1 MGLSGTHPSL
11 NLQMTE
17 PVKQHKSEDP
27 GNPCRFLAHGNYE
40 VLDVCCFKLLF
51 CFVCLFLAVL
61 GFCCHSQTFSSY
73 REWRLL
79 FIVAYEPLMPVASL
93 VAEHGL

>member
-1 MGLSGTHPSL
+1 MSGTHPSL
-11 NLQMTE
+11 KLQMVE
-17 PVKQHKSEDP
+17 PVRQHESENP

-40 VLDVCCFKLLF
+40 VLGICCFKLLF

-61 GFCCHSQTFSSY
+61 GFCGHSQTFSSY

-79 FIVAYEPLMPVASL
+79 FIVVHEPLMPVASL